1 MTVRIK
7 RDRIPFTCPNC
18 PTRVYSRPTNKLI
31 CGQCHIPLEPQ
42 FPAYYPQAMD
52 SAKPNIPTVPPA
64 EIPLEQLAL
73 PAHIRHLL
81 DSITE
86 PAPEPEDASVVRQ
99 PEQEKKPKRKAAL
112 PDEILAKIDRYI
124 RACLKQDAK
133 NGGAKR
139 SGWRKILARDV
150 GRDPSWVTHRVR
162 KVQAEDQAQAESQ
175 AVAA

>member
-99 PEQEKKPKRKAAL
+99 PEPEKAPSGNAGLGPEK
-112 PDEILAKIDRYI
+112 LAMADQAIE
-124 RACLKQDAK
+124 AGLKCDAQSGK
-133 NGGAKR
+133 KR
-139 SGWRKILARDV
+139 SGWRKELAEV
-150 GRDPSWVTHRVR
+150 IGRHPSWVTNRIKSHH
-162 KVQAEDQAQAESQ
+162 SQ
-175 AVAA
+175 GVAA